1 MPFRQTQR
9 KILKSLIMN
18 IINCLKTAGSLAI
31 AAFLAAPL
39 TASAQTSAQ
48 TGSDE
53 EMTQFVD
60 KLMSKM
66 TLDEKIG
73 QINLSSGNSG
83 AAVLSGGESLAESIK
98 AGKIGA
104 TGGMSFEAVKSI
116 QEASQQ
122 SRLKIPLLIGLDV
135 IHGYSTVFPIPLA
148 LSCTWD
154 TALIEKS
161 AQIAAREASAIG
173 VNWTYS
179 PMVDIARDPRWGRVS
194 EGAGEDPWWGSQ
206 VAEAMVHG
214 YQGDDLSLPTTI
226 MACVKHFGLYGASEA
241 GRDYNTVDM
250 SRQKMYNEYLAPYKA
265 AFKAGAGSGMTSFNL
280 VDGIPATGNHWLLT
294 ELLRGEWEW
303 DGFMVTDYNAI
314 NEMVAHGVGDS
325 LSVASLALKAGTDM
339 DMQANAYSGHL
350 KELLES
356 GEVTMDEIDT
366 ACRRVLEAKYKL
378 GLFDDPYRYV
388 DEKRAEK
395 DQFLPENLA
404 AARQIAAASMVLL
417 KNEGNVLPLKKQG
430 KIAVVG
436 PFANDR
442 GNQLGAWV
450 MKRDKEHMASLV
462 EGIKA
467 VAGNS
472 VEVVSAKG
480 ANITDEPQLLSNLK
494 SPFAVAMGE
503 PLEDEQRTA
512 EEMINEALQVS
523 ADADVIIAA
532 LGESSAMSG
541 EASSRSDISIPQTQ
555 RNLLKALL
563 ETGKPVVV
571 VLFNGRPLTLE
582 WENEN
587 APAILEAWHP
597 GTASGYA
604 VADVLFGDVNPSG
617 RLTMTFPRTVGQI
630 PIYYNAKPTGRP
642 IEAWNKFTSKYL
654 DQQNTPL
661 YPFGYGLSYTSFEY
675 SDITLSTDTAAGED
689 ATIEASVKVK
699 NTGDCE
705 GQEVVQ
711 MYLSDPIARIS
722 RPVKELRGAQK
733 ISLKPGEER
742 TVTFTI
748 TVDDLKYY
756 DTNCQFGWDEGD
768 FQVHIGRN
776 SADVAT
782 AAFIWKK

>member
-1 MPFRQTQR
+1 
-9 KILKSLIMN
+9 MN
-18 IINCLKTAGSLAI
+18 IKNCIKTAGSLAM
-31 AAFLAAPL
+31 AAFLAAQL

-48 TGSDE
+48 SKSDDE
-53 EMTQFVD
+53 ITQFVD
-60 KLMSKM
+60 QLMSKM

-73 QINLSSGNSG
+73 QINLSSGNSA
-83 AAVLSGGESLAESIK
+83 AAVLGGGESLTQSIK
-98 AGKIGA
+98 AGEIGA
-104 TGGMSFEAVKSI
+104 TGGMSFDAVKSI

-154 TALIEKS
+154 TSLIERS

-179 PMVDIARDPRWGRVS
+179 PMVDISRDPRWGRVS
-194 EGAGEDPWWGSQ
+194 EGAGEDPWWGSR

-250 SRQKMYNEYLAPYKA
+250 SRQKMYNDYLPTYKA

-294 ELLRGEWEW
+294 ELLRGEWAW
-303 DGFMVTDYNAI
+303 DGFIVTDYNAI

-325 LSVASLALKAGTDM
+325 LSVAALALKAGTDM
-339 DMQANAYSGHL
+339 DMQANSYASHL

-356 GEVTMDEIDT
+356 GDITMNDIDT

-378 GLFDDPYRYV
+378 GLFDDPYKYV
-388 DEKRAEK
+388 DENRAEK
-395 DQFLPENLA
+395 DQFLPEHLA
-404 AARQIAAASMVLL
+404 TARQIAAASMVLL
-417 KNEGNVLPLKKQG
+417 KNDDNVLPLKKQG

-436 PFANDR
+436 PLANDR
-442 GNQLGAWV
+442 GNLLGAWV

-462 EGIKA
+462 EGIKS

-480 ANITDEPQLLSNLK
+480 SDITDEPQLLSNLK
-494 SPFAVAMGE
+494 SPFAIAMGE
-503 PLEDEQRTA
+503 SLEEENRTA

-541 EASSRSDISIPQTQ
+541 EASSRSDISLPETQ
-555 RNLLKALL
+555 RNLLKALIG
-563 ETGKPVVV
+563 TGKPVVV

-587 APAILEAWHP
+587 ASAILEAWHP

-617 RLTMTFPRTVGQI
+617 RLTMTFPRSVGQI

-675 SDITLSTDTAAGED
+675 SDITLSTDTATGEN

-699 NTGDCE
+699 NTGDRE

-733 ISLKPGEER
+733 ITLKPGEER

-756 DTNCQFGWDEGD
+756 DTNCQLGWDEGD

-776 SADVAT
+776 SADVNT
-782 AAFIWKK
+782 AAFVWKK